1 MEELRATG
9 GRTTAMRHSL
19 ILEDRE
25 KLTVSG
31 VEDVE
36 SFDDET
42 VILYTGQGM
51 LTVKGVEFR
60 INKLS
65 VESGEVVVE
74 GVIDSVLYTG
84 ADRPNKTGGFFSRMF
99 K

>member
-1 MEELRATG
+1 MDDLRMTG
-9 GRTTAMRHSL
+9 SKTGMKHTL
-19 ILEDRE
+19 LLEDRE

-42 VILYTGQGM
+42 VVLYTTQGM
-51 LTVKGVEFR
+51 LTVKGVDFR

-65 VESGEVVVE
+65 VESGEVIVE
-74 GVIDSVLYTG
+74 GELDSILYSSV
-84 ADRPNKTGGFFSRMF
+84 DRVHKGGGFFSKMF